1 MKYLVT
7 KLQLPPELRSLC
19 LLFTTE
25 FVEPPPPPRTKFLGT
40 PLTSSDDSALT
51 EWLRSTPQSK
61 DVDWWKMEMDV
72 NQMSKSSTDV
82 GECDI
87 SNVVASDTRTIL
99 IIQIM

>member
-1 MKYLVT
+1 MKFLVINYSC
-7 KLQLPPELRSLC
+7 LQNSVLSVFCSQLN
-19 LLFTTE
+19 LLNR
-25 FVEPPPPPRTKFLGT
+25 PPPRTKFLGT

-51 EWLRSTPQSK
+51 ELLRSTPQSK
-61 DVDWWKMEMDV
+61 DVDWWKMKMDV